1 MIARSLDPFTVALQ
15 GINLVEAAAG
25 TGKTWTIT
33 ALYLR
38 LLLEGEMQVGQIL
51 VVTYT
56 RAATGELRQR
66 LRGALTKA
74 LNAFGGKDDEDDPLV
89 GPLLLRYPDHH
100 ACALKLR
107 RAIADFD
114 QAGVFTIHGFCERVL
129 GDSAFQSAIAFE
141 TEVLADERALLGEV
155 VDDLWRREIYPG
167 SHTWVGWL
175 ASHKQLRSANDLLA
189 LLAPLIG
196 KPYLVVAGPVSA
208 PSPAQLEGPL
218 TDAYHSIAQS
228 WHEQGEVVSQL
239 LLDPDTGLNRQRY
252 PVKSLPKWLAQ
263 LNALLSGPTLD
274 FAQLKA
280 FKPLEKLGSSF
291 LLSPAATRKNADPP
305 VHPFLTRSIRC
316 YRVLRLTR
324 MLRALTT

>member
-1 MIARSLDPFTVALQ
+1 
-15 GINLVEAAAG
+15 
-25 TGKTWTIT
+25 T

-74 LNAFGGKDDEDDPLV
+74 LNAFGGKDDGDDPLV

-141 TEVLADERALLGEV
+141 T
-155 VDDLWRREIYPG
+155 
-167 SHTWVGWL
+167 
-175 ASHKQLRSANDLLA
+175 
-189 LLAPLIG
+189 
-196 KPYLVVAGPVSA
+196 
-208 PSPAQLEGPL
+208 
-218 TDAYHSIAQS
+218 
-228 WHEQGEVVSQL
+228 
-239 LLDPDTGLNRQRY
+239 
-252 PVKSLPKWLAQ
+252 
-263 LNALLSGPTLD
+263 
-274 FAQLKA
+274 
-280 FKPLEKLGSSF
+280 
-291 LLSPAATRKNADPP
+291 
-305 VHPFLTRSIRC
+305 
-316 YRVLRLTR
+316 
-324 MLRALTT
+324 